1 MMKLSALISVY
12 TKRRL
17 NMRKQKKEGAMALS
31 EKVGFGFGPVGK
43 NMASSLVYGSFLS
56 LYFMQVLDI
65 SPAFLSVMF
74 LLCRVW
80 DGLNDLF
87 MGAIIDAVHSR
98 FGKFKPWIVIGA
110 VTNAACTILIY
121 FDPGFRGA
129 GIYIWATVLYVLCD
143 MTYTMIDVSYWALVP
158 AMTFDRNERDQLA
171 VIPRITGAVG
181 GVVSSFT
188 LNIVDKL
195 GGRGSNAGFIKYALI
210 ASVVYIATSVL
221 CAAKVKE
228 RAVSVNVSQERFS
241 LKKAAKVL
249 FGNDQALTVV
259 IIMTLFNT
267 ANCIT
272 TGILM
277 YYFMY
282 VLNNDSIY
290 GFVGIATGA
299 IQGIGTLGFPLLAK
313 KINRNKAYVIAYIVP
328 IIGYAIMAAVG
339 SISNI
344 NPVIFIVAC
353 VPPFLGYGAM
363 SVMQTVMLA
372 DAVDYG
378 EWKTGERNE
387 GTIFSMLTFLSK
399 IANGLSQAIIFGV
412 FALVKFDADAEMLPT
427 PAALTSFKLLLFAF
441 PVVFLIGAA
450 IVHKAKFSL
459 KPELVDKISGE
470 LSERRENKAAE

>member
-1 MMKLSALISVY
+1 MKNNR
-12 TKRRL
+12 T
-17 NMRKQKKEGAMALS
+17 EGTMALS
-31 EKVGFGFGPVGK
+31 EKIGFGIGPIGK
-43 NMASSLVYGSFLS
+43 TMASSLVYGSFLS
-56 LYFMQVLDI
+56 LYFMQVLGI
-65 SPAFLSVMF
+65 SPAYLSIMF

-98 FGKFKPWIVIGA
+98 FGKFKPWIVVGA
-110 VTNAACTILIY
+110 LTNAACTVLIY
-121 FDPGFRGA
+121 FDPGFRGI
-129 GIYIWATVLYVLCD
+129 GVYIWATVLYVLCD
-143 MTYTMIDVSYWALVP
+143 MTYTMIDVAYWALVP

-171 VIPRITGAVG
+171 VIPRITSAAG
-181 GVVSSFT
+181 GIVSAFT

-210 ASVVYIATSVL
+210 AGVVYITTSVL

-228 RAVSVNVSQERFS
+228 RSVSVKVSGERFS

-249 FGNDQALTVV
+249 LGNDQAMTVV
-259 IIMTLFNT
+259 VIMTLFNT

-272 TGILM
+272 TGVMM

-282 VLNNDSIY
+282 VLEKDSIY
-290 GFVGIATGA
+290 GVIGIVTGA

-313 KINRNKAYVIAYIVP
+313 KIDRNKAYLIAYILPVA
-328 IIGYAIMAAVG
+328 GYALMAAVG
-339 SISNI
+339 SVSNVNI
-344 NPVIFIVAC
+344 ILFILSC
-353 VPPFLGYGAM
+353 IPPFLGYGAM

-412 FALVKFDADAEMLPT
+412 FALVKFDADSDILPT
-427 PAALTSFKLLLFAF
+427 AQALTSFKLLLFAA
-441 PVVFLIGAA
+441 PVVFLVLAFVI
-450 IVHKAKFSL
+450 HKSKFRL
-459 KPELVDKISGE
+459 KPELTEKISAE
-470 LSERRENKAAE
+470 LSLRRTATQES

>member
-1 MMKLSALISVY
+1 MAKE
-12 TKRRL
+12 
-17 NMRKQKKEGAMALS
+17 KKEGAMLLR
-31 EKVGFGFGPVGK
+31 EKVGFGIGPVGK

-56 LYFMQVLDI
+56 LYFMQVFGI
-65 SPAFLSVMF
+65 SPAYLSVMF

-98 FGKFKPWIVIGA
+98 FGKFKPWIVAGA
-110 VTNAACTILIY
+110 VTNALCTILIY
-121 FDPGFRGA
+121 FDPGFRGV

-143 MTYTMIDVSYWALVP
+143 MTFTMIDVSYWALVP

-181 GVVSSFT
+181 GIVSSFT

-195 GGRGSNAGFIKYALI
+195 GGRGSNGGFIKYALI
-210 ASVVYIATSVL
+210 ASAVYILTSAL
-221 CAAKVKE
+221 CAANVKE
-228 RAVSVNVSQERFS
+228 RVVSVRVSGERFS
-241 LKKAAKVL
+241 LIKAAKVL
-249 FGNDQALTVV
+249 LGNDQALAVV
-259 IIMTLFNT
+259 VIMTLFNT

-272 TGILM
+272 TGVLM

-282 VLNNDSIY
+282 VLEKDSIY
-290 GFVGIATGA
+290 GFIGIATGA

-313 KINRNKAYVIAYIVP
+313 KIERNKAYLLAYILP
-328 IIGYAIMAAVG
+328 AIGYAIMALVG
-339 SISNI
+339 FGSNV
-344 NPVIFIVAC
+344 NVILFILSCVA
-353 VPPFLGYGAM
+353 PFLGYGAM

-412 FALVKFDADAEMLPT
+412 FALVKFDAEAETLPT
-427 PAALTSFKLLLFAF
+427 SQAITSFKLLLFAA
-441 PVVFLIGAA
+441 PVIFLVLAFVI
-450 IVHKAKFSL
+450 HKAKFRL
-459 KPELVDKISGE
+459 KPELTEKISAE
-470 LSERRENKAAE
+470 LEERRAKAA

>member
-1 MMKLSALISVY
+1 MK
-12 TKRRL
+12 
-17 NMRKQKKEGAMALS
+17 KQKKEGAMKLG
-31 EKVGFGFGPVGK
+31 EKIGFGVGPIGK

-56 LYFMQVLDI
+56 LYFMQVFDI
-65 SPAFLSVMF
+65 SPAYLSVMF

-98 FGKFKPWIVIGA
+98 YGKFKPWILAGA
-110 VTNAACTILIY
+110 LTNAACTILIY
-121 FDPGFRGA
+121 FDPGFRGV
-129 GIYIWATVLYVLCD
+129 GIYIWATVLYLLCD

-181 GVVSSFT
+181 GIISSFT

-195 GGRGSNAGFIKYALI
+195 GGRGSNAGFIRYALI
-210 ASVVYIATSVL
+210 ASAVYIATSAF
-221 CAAKVKE
+221 CAARVKE
-228 RAVSVNVSQERFS
+228 RVVSVKASTERFS
-241 LKKAAKVL
+241 LVKAAKVL
-249 FGNDQALTVV
+249 LGNDQALTVV

-272 TGILM
+272 TGIMM

-282 VLNNDSIY
+282 VLEKDSIY
-290 GFVGIATGA
+290 GVIGIVTGA

-313 KINRNKAYVIAYIVP
+313 KMERNKAYLLAYLVP
-328 IIGYAIMAAVG
+328 VAGYAVMAYVG
-339 SISNI
+339 SFSSVNI
-344 NPVIFIVAC
+344 VLFILSC

-412 FALVKFDADAEMLPT
+412 FALVKFDADSEALPT
-427 PAALTSFKLLLFAF
+427 PQALTSFKLILFAV
-441 PVVFLIGAA
+441 PVVFLVLAFV
-450 IVHKAKFSL
+450 VHKAKFNL
-459 KPELVDKISGE
+459 KPELTEKISQE
-470 LSERRENKAAE
+470 LSLRREEQKA